1 MRPPPDNGVLRSNS
15 FANLHTFKS
24 KLWFFSCFYM
34 LTLFEDQEMWYLYLY
49 RARMCILFRE
59 KRWCEAR
66 VMKFVMVREGI

>member
-1 MRPPPDNGVLRSNS
+1 
-15 FANLHTFKS
+15 
-24 KLWFFSCFYM
+24 M